1 MKNAMKQMALFSLLI
16 NVTGVVSMLIG
27 MGFLWPLVASI
38 TYIFFDRR
46 LNIGSD
52 YRFKD
57 RFLIYFVITV
67 IWWSIT
73 LIFAVVTLWAATK
86 APWVEVLEAGGY
98 DPSYA
103 GLIYGAVFVL
113 MYICVPLVIG
123 IAFVVRS
130 IQGAGRDKTGL

>member
-1 MKNAMKQMALFSLLI
+1 MKNVIKQMALFTLLA
-16 NVTGVVSMLIG
+16 NVIGVVSGLIG
-27 MGFLWPLVASI
+27 IGFIWPPVAGI
-38 TYIFFDRR
+38 AYIFVDRR

-73 LIFAVVTLWAATK
+73 LLFAVVTLWAATK

-113 MYICVPLVIG
+113 MYICVPFVIG

-130 IQGAGRDKTGL
+130 VQGAGKR